1 MITRSLLS
9 IIMVVAA
16 TFGAAATDLFHI
28 EDFNIEPGQT
38 AQVEILLDNEV
49 QYTAFQ
55 SDLYLPEGLAL
66 EAQSVA
72 LTDRKADHSIAT
84 SVLADGG
91 IRMMSYSMSLQPYS
105 GNSGTLVTFRV
116 TAGESF
122 AGPLIIQLRNTRFTT
137 LQGRE
142 IPFENTSCTVSAVAL
157 LQPGDVNGD
166 GQVNVSDV
174 STLINNLMSGNES
187 ALNPQ
192 AADLND
198 DGSVNITDVSLL
210 INLIMSAV

>member
-55 SDLYLPEGLAL
+55 SDLYLPEGLVL

-91 IRMMSYSMSLQPYS
+91 DQITGSRIDDTHDVNSANPPAGYS
-105 GNSGTLVTFRV
+105 FR
-116 TAGESF
+116 E
-122 AGPLIIQLRNTRFTT
+122 
-137 LQGRE
+137 
-142 IPFENTSCTVSAVAL
+142 SAVI
-157 LQPGDVNGD
+157 P
-166 GQVNVSDV
+166 
-174 STLINNLMSGNES
+174 TLYTS
-187 ALNPQ
+187 
-192 AADLND
+192 
-198 DGSVNITDVSLL
+198 
-210 INLIMSAV
+210 

>member
-55 SDLYLPEGLAL
+55 SDLYLPEGLVL

-105 GNSGTLVTFRV
+105 GNNGTLVTFRV
-116 TAGESF
+116 TAG
-122 AGPLIIQLRNTRFTT
+122 
-137 LQGRE
+137 
-142 IPFENTSCTVSAVAL
+142 
-157 LQPGDVNGD
+157 
-166 GQVNVSDV
+166 
-174 STLINNLMSGNES
+174 
-187 ALNPQ
+187 
-192 AADLND
+192 
-198 DGSVNITDVSLL
+198 
-210 INLIMSAV
+210 